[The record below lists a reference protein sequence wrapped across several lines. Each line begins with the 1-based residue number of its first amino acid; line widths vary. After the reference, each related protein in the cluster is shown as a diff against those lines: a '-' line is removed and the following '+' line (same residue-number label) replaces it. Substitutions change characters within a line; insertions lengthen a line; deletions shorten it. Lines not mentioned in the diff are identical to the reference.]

1 MIGSPNQDD
10 VSLPNYAEDIATADY
25 VFGSFHLILLIVVI
39 IFLIA
44 SKLRKH
50 RLSSTQWIL
59 LINLIFVELVSVTI
73 MFNYF
78 GYGDDTKK
86 NCLYWDHVFWGA
98 ADILLFNMQIMMGYK
113 IYTVTN
119 NMYEFAVKGNLP
131 SLLSKRRDQAI
142 HNAIWFVSIADIV
155 VYTFLNTY
163 WTYINRNMEV
173 LALFNFGNR
182 VMQIALNAA
191 NSLLF
196 FGSCLLI
203 RKVLAYTKVDRRQKN
218 LLRLRYILITI
229 GIVSAILTGLMVWGL
244 YTQGFYNTLA
254 LLNYVF

>member
-1 MIGSPNQDD
+1 
-10 VSLPNYAEDIATADY
+10 
-25 VFGSFHLILLIVVI
+25 
-39 IFLIA
+39 
-44 SKLRKH
+44 
-50 RLSSTQWIL
+50 
-59 LINLIFVELVSVTI
+59 
-73 MFNYF
+73 
-78 GYGDDTKK
+78 
-86 NCLYWDHVFWGA
+86 
-98 ADILLFNMQIMMGYK
+98 MMGYK

-203 RKVLAYTKVDRRQKN
+203 RKVLGYTKVDRRQKN
-218 LLRLRYILITI
+218 LLNLRYILLCI
-229 GIVSAILTGLMVWGL
+229 GIDSAILTGFMVWGL
-244 YTQGFYNTLA
+244 YTQGFYNTQA
-254 LLNYVF
+254 LWNYVL